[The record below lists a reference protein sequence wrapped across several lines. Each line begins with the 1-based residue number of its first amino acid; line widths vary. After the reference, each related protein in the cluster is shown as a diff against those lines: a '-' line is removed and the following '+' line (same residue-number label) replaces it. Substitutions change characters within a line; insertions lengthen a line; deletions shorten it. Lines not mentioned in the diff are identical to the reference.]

1 MDYNKKFL
9 KYQKKYNELLQMRGG
24 AGRPLNP
31 NQMKISDALRK
42 EGAQVT
48 MNIGDVSNL
57 MNGDYDLVHKYEPE
71 IAALRIKQAKME
83 QLATWLN
90 NTFPR
95 FGAAP
100 AVASTDIIGSAA
112 RIFNSGQ
119 KEDFMRLVEWLN
131 DPADN

>member
-1 MDYNKKFL
+1 M
-9 KYQKKYNELLQMRGG
+9 E
-24 AGRPLNP
+24 P

-71 IAALRIKQAKME
+71 IAALRIKQSKME
-83 QLATWLN
+83 QLSTWLN
-90 NTFPR
+90 ITFPGSVR
-95 FGAAP
+95 VP
-100 AVASTDIIGSAA
+100 DQSEDTVGSAA
-112 RIFNSGQ
+112 RIFTSGQ